1 MSTISSAEL
10 GLSSQHLM
18 QGDNQTKQALESF
31 QFELMKI
38 GFQFVGQKSESDA
51 IEKVEEKETN

>member
-1 MSTISSAEL
+1 
-10 GLSSQHLM
+10 
-18 QGDNQTKQALESF
+18 
-31 QFELMKI
+31 MKI